1 MGGNILVLSGP
12 SGCGKSSV
20 VSEALKRFD
29 DIYFSI
35 STTTRPK
42 RPHEKDGVDYYF
54 ISKEQ
59 FVEEIEEGCFLEWA
73 KVHDNYYGT
82 SLRPIEEALEAGK
95 LVLFDIDVQ
104 GHAIVRAKY
113 PRITTSLFM
122 TTPSEEI
129 LRERLVHRGTDPAE
143 VIDRRLE
150 NAREEMKR
158 MEEYD
163 FLLINDR
170 FEETLE
176 RFLSIVQTA
185 RLKHSLDDLER
196 FERSW

>member
-1 MGGNILVLSGP
+1 MRGNILVLSGP

-20 VSEALKRFD
+20 ISEALKRFD

-42 RPHEKDGVDYYF
+42 RSHETDGVDYYF

-59 FVEEIEEGCFLEWA
+59 FEKEIADGCFLEWA

-82 SLRPIEEALEAGK
+82 SLRPIEEALDAGK

-104 GHAIVRAKY
+104 GHAMVRAKY

-122 TTPSEEI
+122 TTPSEEV
-129 LRERLVHRGTDPAE
+129 LRERLIHRGTDPAE
-143 VIDRRLE
+143 VIERRLK
-150 NAREEMKR
+150 NSREEMKR

-170 FEETLE
+170 FEETLD
-176 RFLSIVQTA
+176 RFFSIIKTA
-185 RLKHSLDDLER
+185 RLKHTLEDLQN
-196 FERSW
+196 FYLNW

>member
-1 MGGNILVLSGP
+1 MRGNILVLSGP

-20 VSEALKRFD
+20 ISEALERFG
-29 DIYFSI
+29 DIHFSI

-54 ISKEQ
+54 ISKKQ
-59 FVEEIEEGCFLEWA
+59 FEKEIEEGCFLEWA

-82 SLRPIEEALEAGK
+82 SLRPIEEALDAGK

-129 LRERLVHRGTDPAE
+129 LRERLMQRGTDSVE
-143 VIDRRLE
+143 VIKRRLK

-163 FLLINDR
+163 FLLINDKFDETIDR
-170 FEETLE
+170 FC
-176 RFLSIVQTA
+176 SIIETA
-185 RLKHSLDDLER
+185 RLKHPLEDLEDFYR
-196 FERSW
+196 NW